1 MSVSEIISGTWDNPQ
16 EDRFTLK
23 LRMKF

>member
-1 MSVSEIISGTWDNPQ
+1 VSVSEIISGTWDNPK

-23 LRMKF
+23 LRIKF